1 MKMLVKA
8 SENILTSIT
17 GFYKKYSINATPALD
32 ADDVLSI
39 FSYFSLKCYLY

>member
-1 MKMLVKA
+1 MLVKA
-8 SENILTSIT
+8 SENILTSINEY
-17 GFYKKYSINATPALD
+17 YKKHGINAVPSLD